1 MDGERRASGER
12 WAEQAGEAA
21 ARAGDVAQAAG
32 ARLADLAG
40 RADERVAEVTG
51 RPASAW
57 LGELRALV
65 RDHPLPA
72 IALTLGLGYVVGK
85 ILRR

>member
-1 MDGERRASGER
+1 MDGERRAGER
-12 WAEQAGEAA
+12 WTEQAGEAA
-21 ARAGDVAQAAG
+21 ARAGEAAHATG
-32 ARLADLAG
+32 TRLADLAE

-51 RPASAW
+51 RPAGAW

-72 IALTLGLGYVVGK
+72 IALTLGLGYLVGK

>member
-1 MDGERRASGER
+1 MEGEQRSGGER
-12 WAEQAGEAA
+12 WTEQAGELAQR
-21 ARAGDVAQAAG
+21 AREAVEPAGG
-32 ARLADLAG
+32 RIADLAA
-40 RADERVAEVTG
+40 RADERVADLTG
-51 RPASAW
+51 RPVGAW
-57 LGELRALV
+57 LGEVRALV